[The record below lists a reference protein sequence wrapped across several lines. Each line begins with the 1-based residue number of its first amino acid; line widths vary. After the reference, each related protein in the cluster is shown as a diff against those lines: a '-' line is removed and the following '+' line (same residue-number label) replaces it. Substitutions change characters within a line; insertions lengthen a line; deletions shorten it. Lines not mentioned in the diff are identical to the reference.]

1 MEEKVITVKKFNL
14 KKACQSFSFNALI
27 IGKRNTGKSTLVNDF
42 LYYTKKNKFPKTYV
56 FSKYHENIYEKY
68 VQKSVISDERCVEKS
83 LNIILE
89 KQKKLTYDKRHGR
102 IPQSKDI
109 RLLLVLDDMNYK
121 TGILRSEVLRWIFM
135 DGRNFGIST
144 VCCVQYVCD
153 APVDLR
159 CNAYYVFVFSQYNC
173 CIVNLYKSFFATIFD
188 KKRYF
193 KAVLDACTTDY
204 ECLVLDRNTFYEDCC
219 FFYKS
224 KLGSQEFFFA
234 TKIQCIFRKYMAKN
248 RVMILRCI
256 PENLFHHF
264 FGHERMKML
273 RRCLASKS

>member
-1 MEEKVITVKKFNL
+1 MEEKMITVKKFNL
-14 KKACQSFSFNALI
+14 KKACQSSFNALI

-56 FSKYHENIYEKY
+56 FSTDRENIYEKY
-68 VQKSVISDERCVEKS
+68 VQKTVIYDERYVEKS
-83 LNIILE
+83 LNLILE
-89 KQKKLTYDKRHGR
+89 KQIKLTYDKRHGR

-109 RLLLVLDDMNYK
+109 RLLLVLDEMNYK
-121 TGILRSEVLRWIFM
+121 TGILRSEVLRQIFM
-135 DGRNFGIST
+135 SGYYYGISI
-144 VCCVQYVCD
+144 VCCIQYVCD
-153 APVDLR
+153 APIDLR
-159 CNAYYVFVFSQYNC
+159 CNATHVFCFSQYS
-173 CIVNLYKSFFATIFD
+173 IVALYKSFFEIFD

-193 KAVLDACTTDY
+193 KTVLDACTTDY
-204 ECLVLDRNTFYEDCC
+204 ECLVLDRSTIYEDCC

-224 KLGSQEFFFA
+224 KLGSREFFFS

-264 FGHERMKML
+264 FGHERMEML

>member
-14 KKACQSFSFNALI
+14 KKVCQSSFNALI

-83 LNIILE
+83 LNLILE

-121 TGILRSEVLRWIFM
+121 TGILRSEVLRRIFV

-144 VCCVQYVCD
+144 VCCIQYVCD
-153 APVDLR
+153 APIDLR
-159 CNAYYVFVFSQYNC
+159 CNATHVFCFPCYDSY
-173 CIVNLYKSFFATIFD
+173 ITLYKSFFAVFD
-188 KKRYF
+188 NKRHF
-193 KAVLDACTTDY
+193 KTVLDACTIHY
-204 ECLVLDRNTFYEDCC
+204 ECLVRDNTVVSSVGSDCC

-224 KLGSQEFFFA
+224 KLGSQDFFFA

-264 FGHERMKML
+264 FGHERMEML